1 MSFSGDDAIQRITM
15 SHVGMLMTVH
25 AMSDIELDRLDTI
38 KQLID
43 RQQAADIFG
52 LTARHINRLSKAYKN
67 DGVDGRIS
75 KRRGKQPACVNCHAN
90 GSTKFARNG
99 ATKFAG

>member
-1 MSFSGDDAIQRITM
+1 
-15 SHVGMLMTVH
+15 MTVH
-25 AMSDIELDRLDTI
+25 TMSDIELDRLDTI

-75 KRRGKQPACVNCHAN
+75 KRRGKQPRGIASSAHLLVLASYHAASPN
-90 GSTKFARNG
+90 ISIKTSGRWIAICIKRCA
-99 ATKFAG
+99 A